1 MSEVYEYVDEEL
13 KREENC
19 LTVDLFFDGEVTLR
33 EANIILDSIMKRA
46 RADGDYKTFI
56 GYRPT
61 IYTKHPFVLD
71 D

>member
-33 EANIILDSIMKRA
+33 EAEIILDSIMKRA
-46 RADGDYKTFI
+46 DDDYKTFI

-61 IYTKHPFVLD
+61 IYTKHPFVID